1 MARPDTK
8 GGAGRAGADNPST
21 QEIQADIEHT
31 RKELGETIEALTAKL
46 DVKQRARE
54 KVGET
59 RDAAVARLHVAKGQA
74 LDLTDRAKAGAT
86 DDEGR
91 PTTTA
96 MAGAGTALVV
106 LVTVAVLVIWRR
118 RR

>member
-1 MARPDTK
+1 MTSPDTN
-8 GGAGRAGADNPST
+8 GAGRDNADNPST

-31 RKELGETIEALTAKL
+31 RKELGQTIEALTAKL
-46 DVKQRARE
+46 DVKQRARD

-59 RDAAVARLHVAKGQA
+59 RDAAVVRLNVAKGQA

-86 DDEGR
+86 DDDGR
-91 PTTTA
+91 PTRA
-96 MAGAGTALVV
+96 AIAGAAAVLGV
-106 LVTVAVLVIWRR
+106 LVTVAVLITWRR